1 MNILFLTMYKMVDIN
16 ENNIYPNLMKKFH
29 QEGHE
34 VFIVSPCERR
44 EGKPTTLR
52 KKKGVH
58 YLNIKTLNVQK
69 TNVIEKGLGQILLE
83 KQFKSAIKYYFG
95 NIRFDVILYST
106 PPITFTEV
114 IKWVKDKNPQAMTY
128 LMLKDIFPQN
138 AVDLGMLS
146 KNGIKGLLYYYF
158 RFLSV

>member
-52 KKKGVH
+52 EKKGVH

-83 KQFKSAIKYYFG
+83 YLQPIITQYFIDNKSEIWLLFLIAH
-95 NIRFDVILYST
+95 
-106 PPITFTEV
+106 
-114 IKWVKDKNPQAMTY
+114 
-128 LMLKDIFPQN
+128 
-138 AVDLGMLS
+138 S
-146 KNGIKGLLYYYF
+146 K
-158 RFLSV
+158 R